1 MYNMTGTEMKIDKD
15 EEKEKGCRVMDIE
28 KEIRILVTEYT
39 KEFCRTQKIEYDTLS
54 ISKTLNISR
63 TLASQ
68 YLNRMVKSGEFLK
81 IISRPVYYLRKKTIE
96 DYFRMELNTDTFY
109 SLEELTE
116 LFDKKLLEQRGF
128 VEAVGYDTTLRYLIA
143 QCQAAVKYPPSGV
156 PVLLCGEPGVGK
168 TYFAQLIYEYAR
180 SESVLPASAKCLWL
194 NYSRVNENKFDDDKL
209 LFGSWSI
216 SGNKDLRRKEG
227 LLEEAKD
234 GFVIIENVEKMSA
247 RCLEKVIGYIR
258 TGTWTIRGD
267 STLHHS
273 STRLIFTTCESL
285 RINMENT
292 LLQVIPVV
300 CKLPTLEAR
309 PVRDKEELISR
320 CLKEEGKRI
329 GRKVKLSRQCFE
341 ILLNASFAYNISGL
355 LGCMK
360 TLCTNAFLSR
370 QENETELCLYT
381 YDLPEELLNSARKT
395 FSYEDT
401 QSEMLDMEVYKAS
414 EPGNLELRFF
424 DSLVRTY
431 RQYKEI
437 YKTREQFIQKCV
449 ENMNLYYDYIV
460 FEKKYVNGR
469 LQSIEKLIDGI
480 FGSICDAYDIYIPQT
495 CVYVVAR
502 IIYSSIEIN
511 SELGEWE
518 RENHEDLTAMLNCFA
533 GDFPAETDLANEIMD
548 KIHAALEVSPGIIH
562 RVFLILNLQFYNR
575 KIAAANCEG
584 LILEHGYS
592 TASSIVDVVNK
603 LLGKHVFDAVDMP
616 LDMTLKDLAPMLK
629 RYIKGRNVSRDLLLM
644 VDMGSLE
651 HAAEI
656 FEELSNVR
664 IGVIDNVSTKVAL
677 SIGEKL
683 MEGMDLE
690 EMLTTVCREETC
702 RFRII
707 DRSSRKNA
715 VFFVTESGSGLAERM
730 IQLFRSSLTDKM
742 ELLLLPYDY
751 RHLLRNLNENELFSK
766 YNVLFVVSTEKL
778 ELKQI
783 PVIPLENMIAAEDSK
798 VIKIISQYFPKE
810 EVEAFKKNLLK
821 NFSFEN
827 VVRHLTILD
836 ADKLLDFV
844 ADALEMLQ
852 KLMNVRLND
861 STTVGLYIHISN
873 MIERIVTNSYFMN
886 QEEAAEVS
894 EEEKKFT
901 RIFHTAFDSLCRHY
915 NIKIPQSEICY
926 ICSYME
932 LGIKK

>member
-1 MYNMTGTEMKIDKD
+1 M
-15 EEKEKGCRVMDIE
+15 
-28 KEIRILVTEYT
+28 
-39 KEFCRTQKIEYDTLS
+39 
-54 ISKTLNISR
+54 
-63 TLASQ
+63 
-68 YLNRMVKSGEFLK
+68 
-81 IISRPVYYLRKKTIE
+81 
-96 DYFRMELNTDTFY
+96 
-109 SLEELTE
+109 
-116 LFDKKLLEQRGF
+116 
-128 VEAVGYDTTLRYLIA
+128 
-143 QCQAAVKYPPSGV
+143 
-156 PVLLCGEPGVGK
+156 
-168 TYFAQLIYEYAR
+168 
-180 SESVLPASAKCLWL
+180 
-194 NYSRVNENKFDDDKL
+194 
-209 LFGSWSI
+209 
-216 SGNKDLRRKEG
+216 
-227 LLEEAKD
+227 
-234 GFVIIENVEKMSA
+234 
-247 RCLEKVIGYIR
+247 
-258 TGTWTIRGD
+258 
-267 STLHHS
+267 
-273 STRLIFTTCESL
+273 
-285 RINMENT
+285 
-292 LLQVIPVV
+292 
-300 CKLPTLEAR
+300 
-309 PVRDKEELISR
+309 
-320 CLKEEGKRI
+320 
-329 GRKVKLSRQCFE
+329 
-341 ILLNASFAYNISGL
+341 NASFAYNISGL

-548 KIHAALEVSPGIIH
+548 KVHAALEVSPGIIH

-656 FEELSNVR
+656 
-664 IGVIDNVSTKVAL
+664 
-677 SIGEKL
+677 
-683 MEGMDLE
+683 
-690 EMLTTVCREETC
+690 
-702 RFRII
+702 
-707 DRSSRKNA
+707 
-715 VFFVTESGSGLAERM
+715 
-730 IQLFRSSLTDKM
+730 
-742 ELLLLPYDY
+742 
-751 RHLLRNLNENELFSK
+751 
-766 YNVLFVVSTEKL
+766 
-778 ELKQI
+778 
-783 PVIPLENMIAAEDSK
+783 
-798 VIKIISQYFPKE
+798 
-810 EVEAFKKNLLK
+810 LK
-821 NFSFEN
+821 NYRMS
-827 VVRHLTILD
+827 
-836 ADKLLDFV
+836 
-844 ADALEMLQ
+844 
-852 KLMNVRLND
+852 
-861 STTVGLYIHISN
+861 G
-873 MIERIVTNSYFMN
+873 
-886 QEEAAEVS
+886 
-894 EEEKKFT
+894 
-901 RIFHTAFDSLCRHY
+901 
-915 NIKIPQSEICY
+915 
-926 ICSYME
+926 
-932 LGIKK
+932 

>member
-1 MYNMTGTEMKIDKD
+1 MYNMTGTEMKIDKE

-677 SIGEKL
+677 SIGEKM

-707 DRSSRKNA
+707 DRSS
-715 VFFVTESGSGLAERM
+715 
-730 IQLFRSSLTDKM
+730 SLTDKM

-751 RHLLRNLNENELFSK
+751 RHLLRNLNENEIFSK

>member
-15 EEKEKGCRVMDIE
+15 EEKEKECRVMDIE

-751 RHLLRNLNENELFSK
+751 RHLLRNLNENEIFSK

-810 EVEAFKKNLLK
+810 EVE
-821 NFSFEN
+821 
-827 VVRHLTILD
+827 
-836 ADKLLDFV
+836 
-844 ADALEMLQ
+844 
-852 KLMNVRLND
+852 
-861 STTVGLYIHISN
+861 
-873 MIERIVTNSYFMN
+873 ERW
-886 QEEAAEVS
+886 
-894 EEEKKFT
+894 
-901 RIFHTAFDSLCRHY
+901 HCR
-915 NIKIPQSEICY
+915 
-926 ICSYME
+926 
-932 LGIKK
+932 